1 MAPGDNVPQ
10 LLVPARAAENQ
21 LFVAYANRAGPEGD
35 LDFIGQSC
43 IADPDGADLA
53 RAGRTDEGLIFAD
66 LDRAAIATVRA
77 RFSYLDD
84 RRRDL
89 YDES

>member
-1 MAPGDNVPQ
+1 V
-10 LLVPARAAENQ
+10 VE
-21 LFVAYANRAGPEGD
+21 AGELAFWPEG
-35 LDFIGQSC
+35 
-43 IADPDGADLA
+43 
-53 RAGRTDEGLIFAD
+53 
-66 LDRAAIATVRA
+66 VRA